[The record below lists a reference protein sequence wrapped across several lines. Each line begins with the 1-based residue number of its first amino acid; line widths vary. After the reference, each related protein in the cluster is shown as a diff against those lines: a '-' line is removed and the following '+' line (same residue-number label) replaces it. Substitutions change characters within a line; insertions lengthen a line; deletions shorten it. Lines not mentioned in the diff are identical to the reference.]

1 MKNSHVD
8 VDKLVGVGLYSIS
21 DTARV
26 LSQALGTGI
35 DRTRLTRWAHGRKKV
50 DSGHSKLDRYA
61 PVVGS
66 HLKVADSYLFTFSD
80 LIELFTVAT
89 LRQKKILMRTI
100 RYAYLRATEQYGEH
114 PFAKYSYSIFG
125 SGIFKTP
132 TGDENGLEELSTGSL
147 AFEKLVK
154 PLLQNVSYSD
164 ETASMFSP
172 LGTDRSVVLDP
183 ARAFGAPIDKHTGI
197 ATAILYGMVMS
208 GESEDSVANWYGVS
222 LEGVHD
228 AVIYELALKEAA

>member
-1 MKNSHVD
+1 MKISHVD
-8 VDKLVGVGLYSIS
+8 VNELVGVGLYSIT

-35 DRTRLTRWAHGRKKV
+35 DRTRLTRWAHGRKKT
-50 DSGHSKLDRYA
+50 DSTQSKVVRYA

-66 HLKVADSYLFTFSD
+66 HLKIADSYLFTFSD
-80 LIELFTVAT
+80 LIELFTVAA
-89 LRQKKILMRTI
+89 LRQKKISMRTI
-100 RYAYLRATEQYGEH
+100 RSAYSRATEQHGEH
-114 PFAKYSYSIFG
+114 AFAKYSYSVFG

-132 TGDENGLEELSTGSL
+132 TSDENHLEELSSGSL

-154 PLLQNVSYSD
+154 PLLQNVSYSN
-164 ETASMFSP
+164 ETASIFSP

-183 ARAFGAPIDKHTGI
+183 ARAFGAPIDKLTGI

-208 GESEDSVANWYGVS
+208 GESEESVANWYGVS

-228 AVIYELALKEAA
+228 AVEYESALKKVA